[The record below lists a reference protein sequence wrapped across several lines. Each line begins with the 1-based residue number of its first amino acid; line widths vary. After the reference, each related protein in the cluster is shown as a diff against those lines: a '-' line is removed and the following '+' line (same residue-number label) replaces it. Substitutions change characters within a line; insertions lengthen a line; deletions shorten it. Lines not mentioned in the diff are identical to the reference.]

1 VKLHSSAVFGILLL
15 ISGCNKTPPPTSTPK
30 GSKKENAPIKTRVSN
45 RPGNLD
51 GSVLIVEYH
60 KIAKEEAR
68 WDRSI
73 NRYKS
78 DLQRLYKSGFRP
90 VTLGEYLDNKMD
102 LPPGASP
109 VVFTWDD
116 SHPSQFKLREDGT
129 LDPDCG
135 LGIWEGFTKE
145 HPDFPIKA
153 TFFILPD
160 SGPWGQ
166 PKLADKKF
174 EMLKAWGC
182 EVASH
187 TITHRQLSK
196 ISESEVKSELSK
208 AIDYIQSKGFTCRSI
223 ALPYG
228 ISPKNKALLKS
239 FTLNGKTYS
248 HEAALL
254 VGSNPAPAPGSL
266 KRDPMRLPR
275 IQSIEGDFG
284 LTYWLDR
291 IDKGQVKRFVQ
302 P

>member
-1 VKLHSSAVFGILLL
+1 M
-15 ISGCNKTPPPTSTPK
+15 
-30 GSKKENAPIKTRVSN
+30 
-45 RPGNLD
+45 
-51 GSVLIVEYH
+51 EYH

-73 NRYKS
+73 IRFKS
-78 DLQRLYKSGFRP
+78 DLERLYQAGFRP
-90 VTLGEYLDNKMD
+90 VTLGQYLDNKMD

-116 SHPSQFKLREDGT
+116 SHPSQFMLSEDGT

-135 LGIWEGFTKE
+135 LGIWESFAQK

-153 TFFILPD
+153 TFYILPD

-166 PKLADKKF
+166 RNWVDKKF

-182 EVASH
+182 EIGSH

-196 ISESEVKSELSK
+196 LSEADVKKELAN
-208 AIDYIQSKGFTCRSI
+208 AIDYIESKGFSCTSI

-228 ISPKNKALLKS
+228 ISPKNKTLLRS
-239 FTLNGKTYS
+239 FTLNGKTYG
-248 HEAALL
+248 HRAALL
-254 VGSNPAPAPGSL
+254 VGANPAASPTST

-275 IQSIEGDFG
+275 IQSIEGDYG
-284 LTYWLDR
+284 LSYWLDR
-291 IDKGQVKRFVQ
+291 VDKGEVKPYVQ

>member
-1 VKLHSSAVFGILLL
+1 MTKAVTQPA
-15 ISGCNKTPPPTSTPK
+15 KV
-30 GSKKENAPIKTRVSN
+30 RVSD
-45 RPGNLD
+45 RPGNRD

-73 NRYKS
+73 NRFKS
-78 DLQRLYKSGFRP
+78 DLERLYKAGFRP
-90 VTLGEYLDNKMD
+90 VTLGQYLDNKMD
-102 LPPGASP
+102 LAPGASP

-116 SHPSQFKLREDGT
+116 SHPSQFKLRDDGS

-135 LGIWEGFTKE
+135 LGIWEAFAKE

-153 TFFILPD
+153 TFYILPD

-166 PKLADKKF
+166 RNLVDKKF

-182 EVASH
+182 EVGSH

-196 ISESEVKSELSK
+196 IPEAEVKKELSA
-208 AIDYIQSKGFTCRSI
+208 AIDYIESKGFSCDSV

-248 HEAALL
+248 HRAALL
-254 VGSNPAPAPGSL
+254 VGANPAPAPTSE
-266 KRDPMRLPR
+266 KRDLLRLPR
-275 IQSIEGDFG
+275 IQSIEGDYG
-284 LTYWLDR
+284 LTYWLGKVEEGEVDP
-291 IDKGQVKRFVQ
+291 FVQ